1 MNERLVQDL
10 EQAEV
15 QTENV
20 KCSGCGSNMVF
31 NPETQTLICNHCGNK
46 KEFGTGAVSG
56 EFDLSESLFSSP
68 KWSAEEAVVFECEN
82 CGYKVG
88 AGKVDLTELHIEE
101 KKEELDEE
109 EKKAIREVGQNPIVD
124 MQSWKE
130 DRQKAVVERREK
142 AEKEANGEVE
152 ENQKGEEQDTSKSE
166 IEE

>member
-1 MNERLVQDL
+1 MEEEKRKSGFDIVFMIVASIFTLGL
-10 EQAEV
+10 YILFYAMAE
-15 QTENV
+15 
-20 KCSGCGSNMVF
+20 
-31 NPETQTLICNHCGNK
+31 K
-46 KEFGTGAVSG
+46 KRATMGTD
-56 EFDLSESLFSSP
+56 F
-68 KWSAEEAVVFECEN
+68 FECEN

-152 ENQKGEEQDTSKSE
+152 ENQEGEEQDTSKSE